1 MNINKE
7 NILNYLYYFLYFII
21 GLFVI
26 IVLYFLEKFLLLYP
40 IYFFAFII
48 TLPFK
53 NLFILFFSWIILIYL
68 NIYFLK
74 IIILSVIFLSGGLA
88 KNFITYSYFFEYLNQ
103 IKIIS
108 NQLKKIINNENTT
121 KNTIKKYMNYL
132 IYFEK
137 AMNKIKEKKE
147 NSFEIKGKEFSNLL
161 KNIVDLYKEIY
172 ELNNENE
179 EEKKTYNIQNID
191 DLENIENF
199 SDEEES
205 KKLFNSNENK
215 IKILSEYLNNFSKI
229 ISYYLTKKNY
239 ISIFLFHNYN
249 AYITFFNTLLLL
261 KGFSN
266 KKISEVFIKENF
278 PIKIIQSSSPSSNNK
293 NLVIFC
299 NQNAINTEEY
309 ILSNSNI
316 INYLRGDYL
325 ILLWDY
331 YGYGKR
337 KGITSFNKIDKDLK
351 ILTEYIE
358 KNFDDYNIIIH
369 GISIGGYSAIKL
381 KTIFSSKNKCILFA
395 DRTYSDIEYII
406 QNMFLGNYLK
416 IFYKFLFYFTNS
428 DNVRDYINIKDKK
441 NIFYDENDE
450 IINFINSSLLFGI
463 IQKYFN
469 DIIIQN
475 LKNFFNNKDL
485 NENNFLNV
493 FYSHFNIDKNKLSEE
508 INILYNNRNEL
519 FKNSSNRYN
528 ILFIEDIYQ
537 KKDILNFIKYCLIFA
552 YPYNKNRELNDSKEI
567 KLFYNNFVFNI
578 KNFIENIQEKNK
590 QENFILFLN
599 SILSLFEYIN
609 IDEKN
614 KKLKEEIE
622 NNLKNYFGNVHRI
635 FCGHNGCLNENDYN
649 IIDKE
654 LKKYYFI

>member
-1 MNINKE
+1 MNINKK
-7 NILNYLYYFLYFII
+7 NILNYLYYFLYFFI
-21 GLFVI
+21 GFFVV
-26 IVLYFLEKFLLLYP
+26 IVLYYLEKFLLLYP
-40 IYFFAFII
+40 IYFFAYII

-53 NLFILFFSWIILIYL
+53 NLFILLFSWIILISL
-68 NIYFLK
+68 NIYFFK
-74 IIILSVIFLSGGLA
+74 IIILSIIFLSGGLG
-88 KNFITYSYFFEYLNQ
+88 KNFIAYSYFFEYINQ
-103 IKIIS
+103 IKMVS
-108 NQLKKIINNENTT
+108 NQLKKIINNKNTT
-121 KNTIKKYMNYL
+121 KDSIKKYMNYL

-137 AMNKIKEKKE
+137 AMNTIKEKKE

-172 ELNNENE
+172 ELNNEKE
-179 EEKKTYNIQNID
+179 EEIKTYTIQNID
-191 DLENIENF
+191 DLENRENIF
-199 SDEEES
+199 EDEER

-215 IKILSEYLNNFSKI
+215 IKNLSEHLNNFSKI

-266 KKISEVFIKENF
+266 KTISEVFIKENF
-278 PIKIIQSSSPSSNNK
+278 PIKIIQSSSNSNNK

-299 NQNAINTEEY
+299 NQNAINTENY

-316 INYLRGDYL
+316 INYLRGDYI

-358 KNFDDYNIIIH
+358 KNFNDFNIIIH

-381 KTIFSSKNKCILFA
+381 KRIFSSKNKCILFA
-395 DRTYSDIEYII
+395 DRTYSDIQYII
-406 QNMFLGNYLK
+406 QNMYLGNYLK
-416 IFYKFLFYFTNS
+416 IFYNFLFYFNNS

-469 DIIIQN
+469 DIIIQK

-485 NENNFLNV
+485 NENNFLNF
-493 FYSHFNIDKNKLSEE
+493 FYTYFKIDKNKLNEE
-508 INILYNNRNEL
+508 INILYNNRYEL
-519 FKNSSNRYN
+519 FNNNSNRN
-528 ILFIEDIYQ
+528 NSLFIEDIYQ
-537 KKDILNFIKYCLIFA
+537 NKNILNFIKYCLIFA

-567 KLFYNNFVFNI
+567 KFHYNNFVNNI
-578 KNFIENIQEKNK
+578 KIFIEIIQEKNK

-609 IDEKN
+609 IDETN